1 VAEQRSTQPFQP
13 RFEEIAMKSLYLAVL
28 IGLCACQAA
37 YAADAPAAPKA
48 KTQSTAKNT
57 DANAAAGQA
66 TKPILMSQQDRM
78 RMCSKQATGKKGAE
92 RKTFMKSC
100 LTTRKS

>member
-1 VAEQRSTQPFQP
+1 
-13 RFEEIAMKSLYLAVL
+13 MKSLYLAVL

-66 TKPILMSQQDRM
+66 AKPILMSQQDRM

>member
-1 VAEQRSTQPFQP
+1 
-13 RFEEIAMKSLYLAVL
+13 MKSLYLAVL

-57 DANAAAGQA
+57 DANAVAGQA
-66 TKPILMSQQDRM
+66 AKPILMSHQGR
-78 RMCSKQATGKKGAE
+78 
-92 RKTFMKSC
+92 
-100 LTTRKS
+100 

>member
-1 VAEQRSTQPFQP
+1 
-13 RFEEIAMKSLYLAVL
+13 MKSIYFAAL
-28 IGLCACQAA
+28 IGLFACQAV
-37 YAADAPAAPKA
+37 YAADGNAASKA
-48 KTQSTAKNT
+48 KTQSAGKIADTSAP
-57 DANAAAGQA
+57 AGQA
-66 TKPILMSQQDRM
+66 AKPIAMSQQDRM

>member
-1 VAEQRSTQPFQP
+1 
-13 RFEEIAMKSLYLAVL
+13 MKSLYLAAL
-28 IGLCACQAA
+28 IGLFACQAV
-37 YAADAPAAPKA
+37 YAADSPAAPKA
-48 KTQSTAKNT
+48 RPQSTTKN
-57 DANAAAGQA
+57 AEPRCRGEQA
-66 TKPILMSQQDRM
+66 IKPIAMSQQDRM